1 MALHDKKFELISHS
15 LHKSNISSE
24 LPFNQQYFQYT
35 TKKGVTMT
43 RQQLVRDLGVN
54 ISEDLS
60 WSPHINTIADSARK
74 IAAWTL
80 SVFSDRSEL
89 TMMTLYKTMIRS
101 RVEYSSPLWNPTKI
115 TDIQTLENI
124 QRSFTS
130 KIDGCSNLNYYQRLR
145 KLKIPSLQRE
155 VFYNTHLQVPSQHL
169 P

>member
-1 MALHDKKFELISHS
+1 
-15 LHKSNISSE
+15 
-24 LPFNQQYFQYT
+24 
-35 TKKGVTMT
+35 MT
-43 RQQLVRDLGVN
+43 RQQLVRDLGIN

-89 TMMTLYKTMIRS
+89 TMMTLYKTMICS

-124 QRSFTS
+124 QR
-130 KIDGCSNLNYYQRLR
+130 
-145 KLKIPSLQRE
+145 
-155 VFYNTHLQVPSQHL
+155 
-169 P
+169 